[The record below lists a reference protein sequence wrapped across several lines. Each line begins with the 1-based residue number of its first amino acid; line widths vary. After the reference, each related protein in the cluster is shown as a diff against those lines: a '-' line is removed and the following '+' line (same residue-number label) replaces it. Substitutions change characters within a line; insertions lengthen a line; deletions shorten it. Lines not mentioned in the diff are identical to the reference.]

1 MLRIVKSPKNIV
13 TIDEK
18 KYLRNRETIH
28 YHLSNGY
35 FVMFTQLLMTTV
47 YYLTRTLSAQYTDFL
62 DRAQLLT
69 QKLLKQ
75 G

>member
-28 YHLSNGY
+28 
-35 FVMFTQLLMTTV
+35 
-47 YYLTRTLSAQYTDFL
+47 
-62 DRAQLLT
+62 
-69 QKLLKQ
+69 
-75 G
+75 